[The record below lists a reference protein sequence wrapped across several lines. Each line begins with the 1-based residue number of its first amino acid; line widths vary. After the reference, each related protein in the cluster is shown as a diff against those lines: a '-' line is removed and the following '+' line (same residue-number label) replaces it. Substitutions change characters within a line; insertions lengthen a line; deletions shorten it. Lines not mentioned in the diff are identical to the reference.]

1 MVNLIAVQPEM
12 TLANYE
18 SDSSFRQKIMGL
30 CEEAVSGLPR
40 VPTLVAF
47 PELIGFPLLLGL
59 QTKGENLMQSV
70 KKVLMRSWIE
80 ILIGA
85 FRHKY
90 LGLSLIYLPS
100 SLEAYRVYTS
110 AFREASRTFEV
121 TIVAGSSLLPYLTHE
136 PALGLH
142 IANPR
147 VYNTSFVFSP
157 KGQLLGQS
165 QKVHLT
171 PGLESRMGIAR
182 GRLQDLQVIHTPV
195 GKVGVAICLDAF
207 HDSVIGHFDGLGAE
221 IIVQPSANNA
231 SWTRPWPK
239 DSILTEGEAWFRYGL
254 SKTLSGAQHLRYGV
268 NPMLVGDLW
277 DLKFEGLSSIVKVSS
292 HQTTVISQATTVN
305 EALVRATV
313 DVHDA
318 TR

>member
-12 TLANYE
+12 TLENYQ
-18 SDSSFRQKIMGL
+18 SASSFRQKIMGL

-40 VPTLVAF
+40 APTLMAF

-59 QTKGENLMQSV
+59 QTNGGNLVQSI
-70 KKVLMRSWIE
+70 KKVLMRSWSE
-80 ILIGA
+80 ILLGA
-85 FRHKY
+85 FQHRY

-100 SLEAYRVYTS
+100 SLEAYGVYTS
-110 AFREASRTFEV
+110 AFREAARTFEV
-121 TIVAGSSLLPYLTHE
+121 TIVAGSSLLPYITHE
-136 PALGLH
+136 PSLGLH

-157 KGQLLGQS
+157 RGQLLGQS

-171 PGLESRMGIAR
+171 PGLESRMGINR
-182 GRLQDLQVIHTPV
+182 GRLQDLQLIHTPV
-195 GKVGVAICLDAF
+195 GKLAVAICLDAF
-207 HDSVIGHFDGLGAE
+207 HDTVIGHFDGLGAE

-231 SWTRPWPK
+231 SWTRAWPK
-239 DSILTEGEAWFRYGL
+239 DPNLTEGEAWFRYGL
-254 SKTLSGAQHLRYGV
+254 LKTLSAAQHLRYGV

-277 DLKFEGLSSIVKVSS
+277 DLRFEGLSSIVQVQS
-292 HQTTVISQATTVN
+292 HQTTVISQATTVK

-313 DVHDA
+313 DVHHA